1 EGADRGGRAEHRDL
15 ARVPDARLR
24 LRGAGGARRRGGA
37 QAGAGVPARPPAARR
52 DDAALQ
58 RLRGLP
64 AHARGPGDA
73 RGADRARAGARRRR
87 LYHQAVLE
95 PGAGRPGEGA
105 ASMTQPIAYVVDDD
119 PSLRT
124 LWEWLMSSNG
134 IAVQSFASAAGFI
147 QSYRRGEPGCLV
159 LDVRLPGMSGP
170 ELQAYLRREAI
181 EIPIVFVS
189 AHGDVPTAVNALK
202 GGAVDFIQ
210 KPFDYR
216 DAVAAVRRALERD
229 AHDRER
235 RAKRELLAER
245 LAALTERERGVLQRV
260 VEGKANK

>member
-1 EGADRGGRAEHRDL
+1 
-15 ARVPDARLR
+15 
-24 LRGAGGARRRGGA
+24 
-37 QAGAGVPARPPAARR
+37 
-52 DDAALQ
+52 
-58 RLRGLP
+58 
-64 AHARGPGDA
+64 
-73 RGADRARAGARRRR
+73 
-87 LYHQAVLE
+87 
-95 PGAGRPGEGA
+95 
-105 ASMTQPIAYVVDDD
+105 MTQPIAYVVDDD

-134 IAVQSFASAAGFI
+134 IAVQTFASAAGFI

-170 ELQAYLRREAI
+170 ELQDYLRREAI

-229 AHDRER
+229 AHNRER

-260 VEGKANK
+260 VEGKANKVIAAELDISVKTVEAHRAKVMEKMGVDSVAELVQRIVGLSLAEP